1 MSEVAVSTQNTMEVT
16 YNTAGG
22 AITLNQEMVQKYLKH
37 GNKELTDREILLFMN
52 LCKYQKLNPF
62 LNEAYAIKFGD
73 TFSMVVGYQTY
84 LRRAEENPDYLTMES
99 GLIVQ
104 RGNDIV
110 KKEGSCPYPGEVII
124 GGWCT
129 VHRLRHEREV
139 TISKEVS
146 MTEYSTGQ
154 SNWRTKPAMMIEKV
168 AISQALRASFPK
180 DYEGLYTEEEMDKT
194 IQESRAKDTISGDAV
209 IAHQEAHQE
218 APEATP
224 AEVDELVSKADKK
237 ALLDALKTSFGQDGV
252 QKYLRMILDVKGIET
267 SNEMTHEYCI
277 NIIERIKADS
287 AKFAEGL
294 EKVWG
299 DLQNLKQQ

>member
-1 MSEVAVSTQNTMEVT
+1 MSEVAVSTQNQVQEVT
-16 YNTAGG
+16 YNTFGG
-22 AITLNQEMVQKYLKH
+22 TVTLNQEMVQKYLKH
-37 GNKELTDREILLFMN
+37 GNKDLTDREIILFMN

-146 MTEYSTGQ
+146 MSEYSTGQ

-168 AISQALRASFPK
+168 AISQALRSAFPK

-194 IQESRAKDTISGDAV
+194 IQESRSKEAPISGDAV
-209 IAHQEAHQE
+209 VATQEAQE
-218 APEATP
+218 ASP
-224 AEVDELVSKADKK
+224 AEVDELVSKSDKK
-237 ALLDALKTSFGQDGV
+237 ALLDALKTHYGQDGV

-267 SNEMTHEYCI
+267 SNEMTHEYCV
-277 NIIERIKADS
+277 NIIARIKADPE
-287 AKFAEGL
+287 KFAADL
-294 EKVWG
+294 EKVAA
-299 DLQNLKQQ
+299 DLQTLKQ